1 MCFSTAFLPQPIRGN
16 TSTWFQNQRKAQWL
30 ADGKRMV
37 EVPEEWKQE
46 TWGRQDSSAVESGEL
61 HLYPALDSKG
71 QNQLTP
77 GQKW

>member
-1 MCFSTAFLPQPIRGN
+1 
-16 TSTWFQNQRKAQWL
+16 
-30 ADGKRMV
+30 MV

-61 HLYPALDSKG
+61 HLYLALDSKG